1 MAPSA
6 MSIDSPTSSALQ
18 ESIDVSKI
26 KITDSPHPAYLHH
39 LATTILH
46 NLQYQHSWSS
56 LEIHTH
62 SPITSQPLPRPLISG
77 LPPARVYIHPDEQ
90 AAIIKAEHDTGE
102 KIEQRPEREWVLPT
116 HIKEKWSLKRFAGVF
131 DGLSVVPPGDQGTP
145 DEDEDEDE
153 AEGEKSV
160 GDPWQGNNRLKRLL
174 LSTLDD
180 DSTVTYYVM
189 FDGLVKP
196 RQN

>member
-1 MAPSA
+1 M
-6 MSIDSPTSSALQ
+6 
-18 ESIDVSKI
+18 
-26 KITDSPHPAYLHH
+26 
-39 LATTILH
+39 
-46 NLQYQHSWSS
+46 
-56 LEIHTH
+56 
-62 SPITSQPLPRPLISG
+62 
-77 LPPARVYIHPDEQ
+77 
-90 AAIIKAEHDTGE
+90 
-102 KIEQRPEREWVLPT
+102 PT
-116 HIKEKWSLKRFAGVF
+116 HIKEKWTLKRFAGVF
-131 DGLSVVPPGDQGTP
+131 DGLSVVPPGDQG
-145 DEDEDEDE
+145 DVEDEEEE